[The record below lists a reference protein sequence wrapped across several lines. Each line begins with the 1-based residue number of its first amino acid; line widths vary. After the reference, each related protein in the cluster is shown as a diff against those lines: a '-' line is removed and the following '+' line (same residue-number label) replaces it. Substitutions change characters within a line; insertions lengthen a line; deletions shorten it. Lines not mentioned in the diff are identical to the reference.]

1 MMTMML
7 NLLLDRPNGREERGL
22 SLRVG
27 SNSQP
32 CPSSSNPSENRGRGR
47 RVRGGFLGAHGVPRL
62 TSRRNDSAVGS
73 SAFTLI
79 ELLVVI
85 AIIAILAAL
94 LLPALSRAKQA
105 AHRAS
110 CTSQLKQQAVAWRLY
125 LDDNAGRFPD
135 ARALKTSLFGGYKPW
150 TAWPPSDPRAG
161 WAAVVLSNIV
171 RTPEIWN
178 CPAAQRASFAA
189 AAPAFQFAGP
199 DTNALPVRYWMWR
212 FDRNEDPVPLDNFWG
227 RTESDA
233 VSSLRAANNPQAG
246 QPGGPADVEL
256 TVDVYFPNPIPTVS
270 EELKGRAAHR
280 GGRNRLMLDG
290 HVQYLRDARTPRD

>member
-1 MMTMML
+1 MMTTVL
-7 NLLLDRPNGREERGL
+7 NLNRNLYLNPPFHCAVERDGR
-22 SLRVG
+22 LRV
-27 SNSQP
+27 
-32 CPSSSNPSENRGRGR
+32 R
-47 RVRGGFLGAHGVPRL
+47 RRL
-62 TSRRNDSAVGS
+62 RLRQQRTDPAAIA

-125 LDDNAGRFPD
+125 LDDNTGRFPD

-161 WAAVVLSNIV
+161 WAAVVLSNII

-246 QPGGPADVEL
+246 QPGGPVDVEL
-256 TVDVYFPNPIPTVS
+256 TVDVYFPNPIPTVP
-270 EELKGRAAHR
+270 EEL
-280 GGRNRLMLDG
+280 
-290 HVQYLRDARTPRD
+290 